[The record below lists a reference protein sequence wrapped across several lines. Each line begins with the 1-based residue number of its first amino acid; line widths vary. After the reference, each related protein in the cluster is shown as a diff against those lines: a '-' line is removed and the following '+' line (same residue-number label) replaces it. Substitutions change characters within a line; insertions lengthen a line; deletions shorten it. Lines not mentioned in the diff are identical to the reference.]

1 MEINC
6 VLNSSALVA
15 IQHKQG
21 LIVN

>member
-1 MEINC
+1 M
-6 VLNSSALVA
+6 LNSSALVA